1 MEWCEALQRLPTTQA
16 DEKERQDG
24 TPVSA
29 QLTREAIAISLKD
42 YWPSPTSERMEGF
55 TTKCRLPSPW

>member
-16 DEKERQDG
+16 DEMERQDG
-24 TPVSA
+24 TPVA
-29 QLTREAIAISLKD
+29 GQLTREAIAISLKD
-42 YWPSPTSERMEGF
+42 YWLAPTSERMEGC